1 MSKEERRQLFEAQVR
16 AQDEMQAEIMRKQH
30 EAYVQFYSRYA
41 NQDPNNPNPLTD
53 PSNPLIGV
61 DPKRVPAAA
70 ARNTDE
76 DPTGA
81 WWVDLG
87 VRSCQG
93 WIQTWKY
100 RWGSYR
106 SMVSDFGI

>member
-61 DPKRVPAAA
+61 DPNVFQQLPPEIQMRILQ
-70 ARNTDE
+70 E
-76 DPTGA
+76 HGE
-81 WWVDLG
+81 WLG
-87 VRSCQG
+87 G
-93 WIQTWKY
+93 
-100 RWGSYR
+100 
-106 SMVSDFGI
+106 